1 MSFLFFS
8 SSPLNE
14 TTMIES
20 LDEQTNSSIVMPMS

>member
-1 MSFLFFS
+1 MLYFFFS

-20 LDEQTNSSIVMPMS
+20 PNEQTKSSIVMPMS